1 MNDLS
6 EIQRCVYA
14 AVDIPTGVRSHSF
27 SLILFLLLVKEIAVI
42 VIGPVDTGDNVF
54 VAVK

>member
-1 MNDLS
+1 
-6 EIQRCVYA
+6 
-14 AVDIPTGVRSHSF
+14 VDIPTCVRSHSF

-54 VAVK
+54 VAVKMSTDLP